1 MAKGEG
7 KYVLMQTM
15 KAYKESRFV
24 AALIFNLITQWR

>member
-15 KAYKESRFV
+15 KAYRKSRFV
-24 AALIFNLITQWR
+24 AALILNFSTLWR